1 MRITIWLKTAALSA
15 FLTLAASGLASAHVV
30 VDPEEV
36 AAGEYEKLTVTV
48 PTEKEVPTTE
58 VRVDVPEGFTVSGV
72 KPVPG
77 WEYGFEEEA
86 GVVTAVTWSGGQV
99 RPREFQEFE
108 MQAQTPKEPGEFSFG
123 ATQNYEDGSVVE
135 WTGPP
140 DSEEPA
146 SVVRVVSGSAQGHGH
161 GGEEEAAASGASAQ
175 AQTGEDLPETGGAA
189 FPTAA
194 VAGVF
199 AAGLAAGLVSAALLR
214 GRGSGG

>member
-1 MRITIWLKTAALSA
+1 MRITIWLRLAALSA
-15 FLTLAASGLASAHVV
+15 FLTLAASGVASAHVV

-48 PTEKEVPTTE
+48 PTEKEVPTSE

-77 WEYGFEEEA
+77 WEYEFEEEE

-99 RPREFQEFE
+99 RPREFQEFQ
-108 MQAQTPKEPGEFSFG
+108 MQSQTPKEPGEYAFG
-123 ATQNYEDGSVVE
+123 ATQTYEDGTVVE

-146 SVVRVVSGSAQGHGH
+146 SVVRVVSGGAKGHGH
-161 GGEEEAAASGASAQ
+161 GGAEEEATGAQ
-175 AQTGEDLPETGGAA
+175 ADDLPETGGAA
-189 FPTAA
+189 LPTAA
-194 VAGVF
+194 STGLF
-199 AAGLAAGLVSAALLR
+199 AAGLAVGLVTAALLLR